1 MDSFSPR
8 RSYVPLR
15 CYPDV
20 PVLSAGPTRFKLAA
34 PPYAFSTAVT
44 LVLRHRSESDLLIK
58 KSVHN

>member
-1 MDSFSPR
+1 MKMDSFSPR

-34 PPYAFSTAVT
+34 RLMPSV
-44 LVLRHRSESDLLIK
+44 RRSPWFYGIAQ
-58 KSVHN
+58 NRTC